1 MDLNLEDGHVPQN
14 PNRFYVPLYRQREIN
29 DLRNL
34 MSSVLTVG
42 ELQAV
47 SPKLA
52 ACLQWTYINH
62 FARQLSEDLRSGKV
76 AHLPVYP
83 PVNKDRESRT
93 LEGYYSVYKYETKI
107 NHIEERQN
115 QIDCLQS
122 ELRARL
128 DVTER
133 VVMSAFVERFERLNR
148 KFYTPSM
155 MNMDNLMDEC
165 SESESFHSTS
175 SESRDST
182 TMYCST
188 CSSTTMTNSQSD

>member
-14 PNRFYVPLYRQREIN
+14 PNRFYVPLYRQRELN

-52 ACLQWTYINH
+52 ACLQ
-62 FARQLSEDLRSGKV
+62 
-76 AHLPVYP
+76 
-83 PVNKDRESRT
+83 
-93 LEGYYSVYKYETKI
+93 
-107 NHIEERQN
+107 
-115 QIDCLQS
+115 QS

-148 KFYTPSM
+148 KYKPLLDQLHDFNVQFYTPSM